1 MLCEC
6 LHMRTESTPSCFGT
20 FKFTSIPSPGGHVA
34 VNLSVAVSGCA
45 AELCREPHQD
55 LGPPECPLLEQ
66 HVDTCPLG
74 PVPAHRRQL
83 PFLTCS
89 REGTLLLTTRLRDF
103 LHTWMLPRALRDLI
117 SHSQTRMLQGRM
129 FFWSV
134 NGSAD
139 LLCLPQHPWG
149 MGPGGCY
156 SGPHCVPEG
165 RKTLSWNSIGWAP
178 LGTLFC
184 PPQGAED
191 VGVFGDI
198 ILSTMWG

>member
-1 MLCEC
+1 MIDVCPACCIHVHDVVLITVSLSGKERAVLCEC

-55 LGPPECPLLEQ
+55 LGPPECPLLGQ

-74 PVPAHRRQL
+74 PVPAHRCQL

-117 SHSQTRMLQGRM
+117 SHSQTRML
-129 FFWSV
+129 
-134 NGSAD
+134 
-139 LLCLPQHPWG
+139 
-149 MGPGGCY
+149 
-156 SGPHCVPEG
+156 
-165 RKTLSWNSIGWAP
+165 
-178 LGTLFC
+178 
-184 PPQGAED
+184 
-191 VGVFGDI
+191 
-198 ILSTMWG
+198 